1 MNTFRYKP
9 PSDWSEG
16 KSNQRFLGFCT
27 MLSYIDNFFKRRND
41 LKRIEIGAYMGEST
55 SLFSSTGIFSEI
67 HCIEPFDHDQDCLDI
82 LGHKDW
88 DFVNEQFKIN
98 TRLFDNIKLYQDFS
112 YNVSDIFDNNSFD
125 FVYIDGSHDYEAV
138 INDIEN
144 YKKKL
149 KGNSLI
155 GGHDID
161 YDGVKEAVKEV
172 FGEADETFSDFSWI
186 KINNDK
192 E

>member
-1 MNTFRYKP
+1 
-9 PSDWSEG
+9 
-16 KSNQRFLGFCT
+16 
-27 MLSYIDNFFKRRND
+27 MLSYIDNFFKSRND
-41 LKRIEIGAYMGEST
+41 LKMIEIGAYMGEST
-55 SLFSSTGIFSEI
+55 SLFSSTGMFSEI

-149 KGNSLI
+149 KGNWLI

-161 YDGVKEAVKEV
+161 YETVKEAVKEV